1 MVTLWVGIRCSLHWV
16 CELLTVSGQW
26 SLTTDK
32 TKTFFLQVSTQTS
45 MSSRLGGEEGARTRT
60 HMHTQPLHPQPMQ
73 TQPPR
78 GKNTDR
84 MGPSAGHKRHN
95 IKDICSKSIYPEHL
109 ISKKIYIYKQNLQK
123 QKLMMR
129 FDMRLKCKFP
139 DPWMNAAITTCHFS
153 SEQWQ
158 HPKRYLHDR
167 SVMPLCRGGGS

>member
-1 MVTLWVGIRCSLHWV
+1 
-16 CELLTVSGQW
+16 
-26 SLTTDK
+26 
-32 TKTFFLQVSTQTS
+32 

-60 HMHTQPLHPQPMQ
+60 HTRTQPLHPQPMQ

-109 ISKKIYIYKQNLQK
+109 ISKKYIYKQNLQK

-129 FDMRLKCKFP
+129 FWFS
-139 DPWMNAAITTCHFS
+139 DPWMNAAITTCHFFPNNDNILKDTCMTDQS
-153 SEQWQ
+153 CLYVVAVAHKCSTSILLCGGEMT
-158 HPKRYLHDR
+158 PATKKRRCLAAPDVL
-167 SVMPLCRGGGS
+167 S